1 MCHTKINTR
10 LSNMSRCDYFS
21 DEGNNK
27 KISIEF
33 LISFIEIDKL
43 SIFLVRICRSHSYL
57 SSRPESK
64 FNLSRSLHISNV
76 SFKYRNPSDS
86 GE

>member
-43 SIFLVRICRSHSYL
+43 SIFSVRIVRMGL
-57 SSRPESK
+57 
-64 FNLSRSLHISNV
+64 
-76 SFKYRNPSDS
+76 
-86 GE
+86 

>member
-1 MCHTKINTR
+1 
-10 LSNMSRCDYFS
+10 MSRCDYFS

-43 SIFLVRICRSHSYL
+43 SIFLVRIL
-57 SSRPESK
+57 
-64 FNLSRSLHISNV
+64 RSLHISNV

>member
-1 MCHTKINTR
+1 
-10 LSNMSRCDYFS
+10 MSRCDYFS

-43 SIFLVRICRSHSYL
+43 SIFLVRI
-57 SSRPESK
+57 SRPESK
-64 FNLSRSLHISNV
+64 FNLLRSLHISNV
-76 SFKYRNPSDS
+76 SFKYRNLSDS